1 MYHLSKVFL
10 MFLIYSIIGY
20 IVEVTSVSLLEKK
33 LVLNRGFLIG
43 PYIPIFGVGAVLMTN
58 LLTRYENDIIVLFI
72 MSTIICTSLE
82 YITSVVMEKI
92 FKLRWWDYSDKSFNI
107 NGRVCLST
115 GILFG
120 LGGVLVIKIINPIL
134 YKLVSQIPKI
144 LLIVLAIILGL
155 LFLSDLVIT
164 IYIMTKL
171 KINVSKFEKKDATKV
186 IKQEIKAALKKNTIL
201 TGRLLKA
208 FPDTSRINNQNFK
221 NFEDLFNKTREEV
234 KRLKAEYKV
243 KKANHNNTKNRRNKR
258 L

>member
-72 MSTIICTSLE
+72 MSTTICTSLE

-208 FPDTSRINNQNFK
+208 FPDISRINNQNFK

-243 KKANHNNTKNRRNKR
+243 KKANNNTKNRRNRR